1 MPDTTNSPL
10 VSILIP
16 LYNAEKYIGDLLE
29 WCIRQPYKNIEV
41 VVVDDHSTDNSFAI
55 AKRYENDRIH
65 VLTNPKKGSQS
76 ARNYAFEHS
85 TGQYVKFHDAD
96 DYCSD
101 NIIVKQVERM
111 VKDGDED
118 TIVFSTR
125 LIADEDGFIN
135 QAKAYND
142 KDFKNPIDFL
152 YIEQKFFHL
161 HNPHCFLLNR
171 ETVEKSGGWNEDIL
185 IFQDTLFFTKAI
197 EKASKML
204 YVENEY
210 AVWRM
215 IDDDTK
221 IHKPKP
227 EKLKNGI
234 HTICEMAKTLLKY
247 RHDNETL
254 DITSNY
260 IGQHIYLNFLQFR
273 HILPYVDKICKQNG
287 LKWTKIKSPRLGF
300 LYSTLGWKRTTL
312 IVQVLKKVSQ
322 KFFHR
327 KG

>member
-1 MPDTTNSPL
+1 MEENNTPL

-16 LYNAEKYIGDLLE
+16 LYNAEEYIGGLLE
-29 WCIRQPYKNIEV
+29 WCLRQPYKNIEV
-41 VVVDDHSTDNSFAI
+41 VVVDDHSTDNSYSI
-55 AKRYENDRIH
+55 AKKYESDRIH
-65 VLTNPKKGSQS
+65 VLVNPKKGAQS
-76 ARNYAFEHS
+76 ARNYAFENS
-85 TGQYVKFHDAD
+85 TGKYVKFHDAD

-101 NIIVKQVERM
+101 NILVKQVERM

-125 LIADEDGFIN
+125 LIADKDGFIN

-171 ETVEKSGGWNEDIL
+171 KTVEKSGGWNEDIL
-185 IFQDTLFFTKAI
+185 IFQDTLFFTNAI

-204 YVENEY
+204 YVNEY

-221 IHKPKP
+221 IHKLKP

-273 HILPYVDKICKQNG
+273 HILPYVDEVCKQNG

-312 IVQVLKKVSQ
+312 IVQYLKKLSQ
-322 KFFHR
+322 KFLHR

>member
-1 MPDTTNSPL
+1 MTNTAATPL

-16 LYNAEKYIGDLLE
+16 LYNAEEYIGGLLE
-29 WCIRQPYKNIEV
+29 WCLRQPYKNIEV
-41 VVVDDHSTDNSFAI
+41 VVVDDHSTDNSYSI
-55 AKRYENDRIH
+55 AKKHECDRIH
-65 VLTNPKKGSQS
+65 VLVNPKKGAQS
-76 ARNYAFEHS
+76 ARNYAFENS

-125 LIADEDGFIN
+125 LIADKYGFIN

-152 YIEQKFFHL
+152 YIEQKYFHL

-171 ETVEKSGGWNEDIL
+171 NTVEKSGGWNEDIL

-221 IHKPKP
+221 IHQPKP

-247 RHDNETL
+247 RHDPETL

-273 HILPYVDKICKQNG
+273 HILPYVDEVCKQNG
-287 LKWTKIKSPRLGF
+287 LEWTKIKSPRLGF
-300 LYSTLGWKRTTL
+300 LYSTLGWERTTL
-312 IVQVLKKVSQ
+312 IVQYLKKLSQ
-322 KFFHR
+322 KFLHR
-327 KG
+327 RG